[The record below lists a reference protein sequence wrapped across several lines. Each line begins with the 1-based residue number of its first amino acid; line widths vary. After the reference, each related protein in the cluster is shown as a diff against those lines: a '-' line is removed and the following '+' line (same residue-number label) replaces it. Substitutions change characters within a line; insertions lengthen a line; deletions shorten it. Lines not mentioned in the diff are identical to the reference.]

1 MCNTTYSTKE
11 RRWQYQTNREISE
24 GSTEEGHEG
33 RNLFMDQIYLIGSE
47 VRTFIPAL

>member
-24 GSTEEGHEG
+24 GSTEEGMIG
-33 RNLFMDQIYLIGSE
+33 TIFMDQIYLIGSE